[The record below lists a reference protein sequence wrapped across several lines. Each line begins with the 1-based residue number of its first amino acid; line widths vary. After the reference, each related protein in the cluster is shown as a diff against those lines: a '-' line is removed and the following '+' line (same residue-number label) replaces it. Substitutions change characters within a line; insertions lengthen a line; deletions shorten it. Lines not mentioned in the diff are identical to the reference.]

1 MRNTEQV
8 PIDGNKFKH
17 HSGGVVQ
24 VQHFARFGAVPEALL
39 EDQRLDLDTRAV
51 AAWLAIKHNGWM
63 INIGVLRHRLSR
75 NGKILGKERWRRIA
89 EELEAAEYLSR
100 RRINGPGGL
109 WIWHITF
116 TPVPR
121 LATIGGF
128 SADGSATTGFA
139 TDGPAVPGKPGHKV
153 LPNKK
158 QPTRNKT
165 TTNNPPGAD
174 KTKGAQTISTAT
186 PSSELIFPG
195 TAANETAE
203 LQRLILECDAHARQD
218 ILDELEGYRRSG
230 KIRSGIIG
238 LAGTLI
244 KLANEGKFSLAKG
257 HTVQTE
263 RARRLQNSAAIA
275 HSAAP
280 LVTPEPSAEFAAKWF
295 PRRAQ
300 RMRQQSDGEG

>member
-8 PIDGNKFKH
+8 PINGDKFKH

-51 AAWLAIKHNGWM
+51 AAWLAIKHSGWM

-75 NGKILGKERWRRIA
+75 NGKILGKERWKRIA
-89 EELEAAEYLSR
+89 NELEAAEYLSR

-128 SADGSATTGFA
+128 SANGSATSGSA

-158 QPTRNKT
+158 QPTRNIT
-165 TTNNPPGAD
+165 TTNNPSGDD
-174 KTKGAQTISTAT
+174 KTNDAETMSRAKSSNELLFPSTA
-186 PSSELIFPG
+186 P
-195 TAANETAE
+195 NETAE
-203 LQRLILECDAHARQD
+203 LERLILECDAHARQN

-230 KIRSGIIG
+230 KIRIGIIG

-244 KLANEGKFSLAKG
+244 KLANEGKFSLTKG

-263 RARRLQNSAAIA
+263 RARRLQTSAAIA
-275 HSAAP
+275 QSATS
-280 LVTPEPSAEFAAKWF
+280 LVTPEPSAELTAKWF
-295 PRRAQ
+295 PKSAQ
-300 RMRQQSDGEG
+300 KMRQQPDGEG